1 MRTVI
6 QEHLDD
12 LEKDLNIMSEMVT
25 RAIHRSVTALKEH
38 DQEEAIQIKKDD
50 KQINEIRWEI
60 EEKAIKLIATQ
71 QPVAKDLRKMIA
83 VLNIITDLERMGDH
97 AGGIASIILKLGDG
111 PSVKPLIDIPRMAE
125 ISVGMI
131 ESALK
136 AYEERD
142 ESAARAIHKK
152 DDQIDDLYNQ
162 VIRELVSI
170 MIEDPKTITRC
181 TYLIWVAHNLER
193 IGDRVTNI
201 CERIVYLVTGDM
213 IGQITE
219 ED

>member
-12 LEKDLNIMSEMVT
+12 LERDLIIMSKMVIT
-25 RAIHRSVTALKEH
+25 AIQRSVTALKEQ
-38 DQEEAIQIKKDD
+38 DQEEAVQIKKDD

-71 QPVAKDLRKMIA
+71 QPVARDLRKMIA
-83 VLNIITDLERMGDH
+83 ILNIITDLERMGDH
-97 AGGIASIILKLGDG
+97 AGGIASITLKLGDG

-131 ESALK
+131 ENALT
-136 AYEERD
+136 AYKERD
-142 ESAARAIHKK
+142 ERAARAIHKQ

-162 VIRELVSI
+162 IIRELVSI

-201 CERIVYLVTGDM
+201 CERIIYLVTGKM
-213 IGQITE
+213 IGEITE

>member
-6 QEHLDD
+6 QEHLDG
-12 LEKDLNIMSEMVT
+12 LEKDLNIMAGMVT
-25 RAIHRSVTALKEH
+25 TAIQRSVTALKEQ

-50 KQINEIRWEI
+50 KQINEIRWDI

-71 QPVAKDLRKMIA
+71 QPVARDLRKMIA
-83 VLNIITDLERMGDH
+83 ILNIITDLERMGDH

-111 PSVKPLIDIPRMAE
+111 PPVKPLIDIPRMAE

-131 ESALK
+131 ENALS

-142 ESAARAIHKK
+142 ESAARAIHKQ
-152 DDQIDDLYNQ
+152 DDQIDELYNQ
-162 VIRELVSI
+162 IIRELVSI

-201 CERIVYLVTGDM
+201 CERIVYLVTGEM
-213 IGQITE
+213 IGQIKE

>member
-25 RAIHRSVTALKEH
+25 RAIQRSVTALKEQ

-71 QPVAKDLRKMIA
+71 QPVARDLRKMIA

-131 ESALK
+131 ENALN
-136 AYEERD
+136 AYEARD
-142 ESAARAIHKK
+142 ETAARAIHKQ

-201 CERIVYLVTGDM
+201 CERIVYLVTGEM

-219 ED
+219 EE